1 MAIKL
6 SEVAEGSILLLN
18 ENGSLVE
25 FYVAKHDYEA
35 GLNGSGRTLVVRKDC
50 YDTRAWHSSNV
61 NAYASS
67 AIDTWLNSTYK
78 GLLDADIQS
87 VIGTTNFYYTP
98 GNGSTSVTTL
108 TRAIF
113 LLSVTELGKT
123 ASYANTEGSA
133 LPIASTLQIAYRNG
147 SAVVQWTRS
156 PSTNNTYDAYYLG
169 AGGVANSGG
178 CTVTRGSR
186 PAFTLPGEQSVTE
199 NDSGKYELATLSAPE
214 INAPSS
220 LGIKRGAF
228 SFTYTLIDGSGDCD
242 LVESVSGIQIASKT
256 GVSGGEIECVV
267 GQSVF
272 DQLEDGSHVITITA
286 TNAAGSAS
294 TEVGFRK
301 VAGLLS
307 FDEYISENAAL
318 RQTLADTLTE
328 KGVEASGKEG
338 YATLVEKVG
347 AIEAGAKLPTL
358 SNPASPAEIL
368 SGYEA
373 INDAGEVVTGTALA
387 TATTATAAQILSG
400 KTAYNSA
407 GELLTGTA
415 VKGLTKTIKTVT
427 AASGKSATLTIGAH
441 SFFVAHMLT
450 SPGGVEACTFWNGS
464 KFIGT
469 TSFKVSRPSSTT
481 VKFTNPNWGDGSS
494 CTMTVYVFS

>member
-18 ENGSLVE
+18 ENGSPVE

-50 YDTRAWHSSNV
+50 YDTRAWHRSNV

-67 AIDTWLNSTYK
+67 AIDTWLNGTYK

-87 VIGTTNFYYTP
+87 VIGTTKFYYTP

-147 SAVVQWTRS
+147 SAVTQWTRS
-156 PSTNNTYDAYYLG
+156 PRTGDAGSAYCLYTDGDVSGGDRCANTY
-169 AGGVANSGG
+169 
-178 CTVTRGSR
+178 GSR

-347 AIEAGAKLPTL
+347 AIEAGTKLPTL
-358 SNPASPAEIL
+358 SNPATAAEIL

-373 INDAGEVVTGTALA
+373 IGQDGEVVTGTAIAGYKLKQGSLLSA
-387 TATTATAAQILSG
+387 SGTEVTVDGTIAFAAIRTGSTSLGS
-400 KTAYNSA
+400 NCFVVA
-407 GELLTGTA
+407 GGTA
-415 VKGLTKTIKTVT
+415 VFKASSSSNQVVVSCTTTKLSI
-427 AASGKSATLTIGAH
+427 
-441 SFFVAHMLT
+441 
-450 SPGGVEACTFWNGS
+450 PYGGVQNSMYYYIFYT
-464 KFIGT
+464 
-469 TSFKVSRPSSTT
+469 
-481 VKFTNPNWGDGSS
+481 
-494 CTMTVYVFS
+494 